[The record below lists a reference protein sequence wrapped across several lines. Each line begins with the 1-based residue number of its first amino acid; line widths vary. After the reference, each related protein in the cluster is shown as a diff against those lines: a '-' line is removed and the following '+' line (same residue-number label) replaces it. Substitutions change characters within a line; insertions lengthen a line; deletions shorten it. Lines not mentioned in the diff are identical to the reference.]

1 MACDIVVSVDWI
13 YSCVTTNRGVFLEH
27 VFGMD
32 LRKQS
37 EQPETI
43 VRILKQPTFDQ
54 ATGVLYA
61 CHFEHKLDMGGLSI
75 AVIVDRE
82 LLLCLD
88 IIRYPHRIDDH
99 KWWLDDSWYL
109 MMYNHHLWSSNHHLY
124 HKWFVQF
131 QALLKWYRCDGRLT
145 GAWGR
150 ARGGDGP
157 EAGWLFCGSRWYP
170 QTWLAAKSPN

>member
-1 MACDIVVSVDWI
+1 
-13 YSCVTTNRGVFLEH
+13 
-27 VFGMD
+27 
-32 LRKQS
+32 
-37 EQPETI
+37 
-43 VRILKQPTFDQ
+43 
-54 ATGVLYA
+54 
-61 CHFEHKLDMGGLSI
+61 
-75 AVIVDRE
+75 
-82 LLLCLD
+82 
-88 IIRYPHRIDDH
+88 
-99 KWWLDDSWYL
+99 LDDSWYL